1 MRSSELIRCGLP
13 KNPVRHWGQFAMDC
27 LNKSKAKVVL
37 IACEAATLTYLDH
50 IREEGV
56 NHTLIWIFGTRRYES
71 KDSSRDQRL
80 RSRNWKRGHIEI
92 VDRHRTSRGFHRR
105 PFQSVGNAQRTLCV
119 PEWLADLAIA
129 IVYNTTSPRCLLSS
143 LAQYSAVARK

>member
-1 MRSSELIRCGLP
+1 MGSSELIRCGLP

-71 KDSSRDQRL
+71 KTPVAIKEYVRGTVKEVISRLLIVTAHPEAFIVGRFKVWET
-80 RSRNWKRGHIEI
+80 RSAHFASQNG
-92 VDRHRTSRGFHRR
+92 
-105 PFQSVGNAQRTLCV
+105 
-119 PEWLADLAIA
+119 
-129 IVYNTTSPRCLLSS
+129 
-143 LAQYSAVARK
+143 